1 MSIKEKMDIAIIGS
15 GVSGLVTSLILSR
28 KHNVTIFEKNS
39 YLGGHVHT
47 HKLKDVNG
55 TLNVDSGFIV
65 YNENTYPNF
74 ISLMKSLNVETQN
87 TSMGFSYTNDNDFEY
102 SGNSISS
109 LFAKKTNFLNVSFYI
124 FIYNILKFNKIALN
138 DLGDVDIK
146 IKLIDYLKI
155 NKIPKSLIDKY
166 IIPMGSAI
174 WSTDPDTMKDMP
186 AKFFIQFFK
195 NHGLLDV
202 KNRPQWKV
210 IKNGS
215 FQYVKKIYKE
225 LKKNDAKIYLNH
237 RVKEVTR
244 DKNNVKIN
252 LEEKDEK
259 HFDKV
264 IFACHSDQALNLLK
278 DASSNEKNILGDI
291 QYQDNIATIHTDT
304 SILPNRKK
312 AWSSWNYLSTKKSN
326 KVILTYNMNILQ
338 SLKSKDVFCVTIND
352 PGLIEKN
359 KIIKTINYSH
369 PLFSISSLNAQSKRS
384 LINGKNNTFFTGA
397 YWGYGFHE
405 DGVNSALDV
414 CNHFNMGLDG

>member
-1 MSIKEKMDIAIIGS
+1 MR
-15 GVSGLVTSLILSR
+15 VFVNYLILGLY
-28 KHNVTIFEKNS
+28 F
-39 YLGGHVHT
+39 
-47 HKLKDVNG
+47 
-55 TLNVDSGFIV
+55 
-65 YNENTYPNF
+65 
-74 ISLMKSLNVETQN
+74 
-87 TSMGFSYTNDNDFEY
+87 
-102 SGNSISS
+102 
-109 LFAKKTNFLNVSFYI
+109 
-124 FIYNILKFNKIALN
+124 FIYIA
-138 DLGDVDIK
+138 
-146 IKLIDYLKI
+146 
-155 NKIPKSLIDKY
+155 
-166 IIPMGSAI
+166 
-174 WSTDPDTMKDMP
+174 P
-186 AKFFIQFFK
+186 A
-195 NHGLLDV
+195 
-202 KNRPQWKV
+202 
-210 IKNGS
+210 
-215 FQYVKKIYKE
+215 Y
-225 LKKNDAKIYLNH
+225 
-237 RVKEVTR
+237 
-244 DKNNVKIN
+244 NNVKIN